1 MNEEA
6 EDLCIYCGAKVVG
19 VRQRCP
25 WCGKKLLLWEDYDRI
40 QKEAKHSDIRE
51 RKNIQEDCV

>member
-1 MNEEA
+1 MIEEA
-6 EDLCIYCGAKVVG
+6 EDLCIYCGTKVIG

-40 QKEAKHSDIRE
+40 QREVKPSDRGD
-51 RKNIQEDCV
+51 RKDIQTD